1 MLEIFDLAPKDR
13 LIMQLLMSQGLVS
26 GEVVR
31 EAMARCTDSPFFSLV
46 EVLIGNGSVT
56 LEGLES
62 LLRDY
67 CAKLR
72 LGELAIAHGL
82 ISEEQLKVAMEV
94 QNLRNTRIG
103 EIFVELH
110 LATQQQ
116 IDMLLDFQLRCR
128 KEPAAC

>member
-13 LIMQLLMSQGLVS
+13 LIMQLLLSQGIVS
-26 GEVVR
+26 GEVVKQ
-31 EAMARCTDSPFFSLV
+31 AMARCSDSPFFSLV
-46 EVLIGNGSVT
+46 EVLIGSGCVT
-56 LEGLES
+56 LEGLEL

-72 LGELAIAHGL
+72 LGELAIAQGL
-82 ISEEQLKVAMEV
+82 ITEDQLKIAMEV
-94 QNLRNTRIG
+94 QNARNTRIG

-110 LATQQQ
+110 LATQEQ
-116 IDMLLDFQLRCR
+116 IDMLLEFQTRCR